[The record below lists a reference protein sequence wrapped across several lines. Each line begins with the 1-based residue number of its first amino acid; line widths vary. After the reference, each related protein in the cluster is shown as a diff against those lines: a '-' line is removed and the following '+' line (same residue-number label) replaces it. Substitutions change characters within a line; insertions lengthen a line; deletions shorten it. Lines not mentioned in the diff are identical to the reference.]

1 MAFIFLDSAANP
13 IKLKAIGQWNKNTA
27 TIIEEEIAKFKNT
40 GALPAVI
47 DLHDVTA
54 MDTSGALMIYKL
66 RDYLECSLQRSI
78 AILYGAADISWRG
91 LLEEVGLAQRRLAE
105 QARPPEKRPNLLYF
119 MLNDIGQVANTVT
132 NDVYAILYL
141 IGSLAFSWP
150 KKSSTRHNPHKLASR
165 LAPFIQ
171 QLNSLGVKATPIV
184 MLLAF
189 IIGAIMAQQGA
200 FQLRYFG
207 AEIFVV
213 DLTGI
218 LIFRELGVLI
228 TAILIAGRCGSAIT
242 AELGVMKMR
251 EEIDALQIMGFDVF
265 KTLYLPRIAALVVS
279 LPLLTIFANIAA
291 LAGAAVMIHYYSH
304 ISYKIFLTRIQ
315 NDIYFSTYII
325 GVLKS
330 PFLALLIALVAVM
343 EGLKIKDSTQI
354 LGQKITSCVV
364 KSIFCVI
371 VIDGI
376 FAMILAW
383 LNY

>member
-13 IKLKAIGQWNKNTA
+13 IKLQAIGQWNKNTA
-27 TIIEEEIAKFKNT
+27 TIIEEEIAKFKTT
-40 GALPAVI
+40 GVLAPVI
-47 DLHDVTA
+47 DLHGVTV
-54 MDTSGALMIYKL
+54 MDTSGALMIYNL
-66 RDYLECSLQRSI
+66 RDYIECKLQHSV
-78 AILYGAADISWRG
+78 ALLYGSTDTSWHA

-105 QARPPEKRPNLLYF
+105 QVQPPAKRQNLLYS
-119 MLNDIGQVANTVT
+119 MLSDIGKIASTIT
-132 NDVYAILYL
+132 NDVYSVLYL
-141 IGSLAFSWP
+141 IGSFAFSLP
-150 KKSSTRHNPHKLASR
+150 KKAASRHNPHGLTNQ

-265 KTLYLPRIAALVVS
+265 KILYLPRIAALVFS

-304 ISYKIFLTRIQ
+304 ISYRIFLTRIQ

-325 GVLKS
+325 GLIKS